1 MKLAVK
7 TYKVIYTSH
16 SISNLVFQT
25 YFGFFLCICLLL
37 VATAR
42 MKYFS
47 INEESANVHDITEMV
62 RSSFEDQTL
71 ILVQSNG
78 CRLEDTEKTR
88 GISCA

>member
-1 MKLAVK
+1 
-7 TYKVIYTSH
+7 
-16 SISNLVFQT
+16 
-25 YFGFFLCICLLL
+25 
-37 VATAR
+37 

-47 INEESANVHDITEMV
+47 INEESANVITEMV

-78 CRLEDTEKTR
+78 CRLEDTEATR

>member
-1 MKLAVK
+1 MKLAIKNIQV
-7 TYKVIYTSH
+7 
-16 SISNLVFQT
+16 NLYIVPFQIW
-25 YFGFFLCICLLL
+25 FFKPILDFFYLLL

-62 RSSFEDQTL
+62 RSSFENQTF

-78 CRLEDTEKTR
+78 CSLEDTEATR
-88 GISCA
+88 ETSCA